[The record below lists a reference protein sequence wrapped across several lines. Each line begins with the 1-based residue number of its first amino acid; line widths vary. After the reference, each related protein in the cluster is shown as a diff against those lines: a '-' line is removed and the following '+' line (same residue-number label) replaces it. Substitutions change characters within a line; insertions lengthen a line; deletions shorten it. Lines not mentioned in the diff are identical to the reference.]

1 VFFLRLQKKEKKKS
15 ARNLE
20 SELQKKKKG
29 KNVTE
34 MTTDECVCFEP
45 YVRSAVLVVCRKRA
59 ATSIGYHFFHPPTIW
74 TRGGWCFFLIVCV
87 LSWLSHEAA
96 LPGPDA
102 MPLGGDAYLFVSI
115 CDSITLTKCFSVYE
129 TGMGTP
135 GGVEDVPGST

>member
-1 VFFLRLQKKEKKKS
+1 VQKKSSNEHRLS
-15 ARNLE
+15 LLSSTNDLD
-20 SELQKKKKG
+20 KG
-29 KNVTE
+29 W
-34 MTTDECVCFEP
+34 
-45 YVRSAVLVVCRKRA
+45 LV
-59 ATSIGYHFFHPPTIW
+59 
-74 TRGGWCFFLIVCV
+74 FFLIVCV